1 MYEDYYK
8 LQARPFQLTPDPRFF
23 FHSRGHNSALA
34 HLCYGLN
41 QEEGFIVVT
50 GEIGAGKTTL
60 VRALLSQL
68 DADKVLAVQLVST
81 RVGPTAILRMVANA
95 LGLDSREKISK
106 AGLLERIERFLK
118 QHAETGKRALL
129 VVDEVQNLPLRSI
142 EELRMLSNFEMD
154 GKPLVQSFLI
164 GQQQFRNVLAHESLE
179 QLRQRVI
186 ACYHIDP
193 LAPGEVPEY
202 IEHRL
207 QQAGRDGHTLF
218 KKAACTEIYRYTGGI
233 PRRINVLCDRL
244 LLFGF
249 LEHLK
254 TIGADTVQQIGTEL
268 AYEPLA
274 DGVRAVTEEYAA
286 RVDSTNAA

>member
-8 LQARPFQLTPDPRFF
+8 LNARPFQLTPDPRFF
-23 FHSRGHNSALA
+23 FHSRGHDSALA

-50 GEIGAGKTTL
+50 GDIGAGKTTL

-68 DADKVLAVQLVST
+68 DMNQVLAVHLVST
-81 RVGPTAILRMVANA
+81 RVGPTAVLRMVASA
-95 LGLDSREKISK
+95 LGLHCGEKTGK
-106 AGLLERIERFLK
+106 AGLLERIERFLR
-118 QHAETGKRALL
+118 QQADARKRVVL

-142 EELRMLSNFEMD
+142 EELRMLSNFELN
-154 GKPLVQSFLI
+154 GRPLLQSFLI
-164 GQQQFRNVLAHESLE
+164 GQQDFRNVLAHEGME

-186 ACYHIDP
+186 ACYHMEP
-193 LAPGEVPEY
+193 LTPEEVSAY

-207 QQAGRDGHTLF
+207 KQAGWSGRNLF
-218 KKAACTEIYRYTGGI
+218 KKAAYKEIYRYTGGI

-249 LEHLK
+249 LEKLK
-254 TIGADTVQQIGTEL
+254 TIGADIVQQVGAEL
-268 AYEPLA
+268 AYEPAAAGIGEISEELA
-274 DGVRAVTEEYAA
+274 AIA
-286 RVDSTNAA
+286 DSTSAA

>member
-8 LQARPFQLTPDPRFF
+8 LNARPFQLTPDPRFF
-23 FHSRGHNSALA
+23 FHSRGHDSALA

-68 DADKVLAVQLVST
+68 DVNQVLAVHLVST
-81 RVGPTAILRMVANA
+81 RVGPTAVLRMVASA
-95 LGLDSREKISK
+95 LGLHCGDKISK
-106 AGLLERIERFLK
+106 AGLLERIERFLR
-118 QHAETGKRALL
+118 QQADARKRVVL

-142 EELRMLSNFEMD
+142 EELRMLSNFELN
-154 GKPLVQSFLI
+154 GRPLLQSFLI
-164 GQQQFRNVLAHESLE
+164 GQQDFRNVLAHEGME

-186 ACYHIDP
+186 ACYHMEP
-193 LAPGEVPEY
+193 LTPEEVSAY

-207 QQAGRDGHTLF
+207 KQAGWSGRNLF
-218 KKAACTEIYRYTGGI
+218 KKAAYKEIHRYTGGI

-249 LEHLK
+249 LEKLK
-254 TIGADTVQQIGTEL
+254 IIGADNVQQVGAEL
-268 AYEPLA
+268 AYEPP
-274 DGVRAVTEEYAA
+274 AA
-286 RVDSTNAA
+286 RVSAIAEEFETVADSTNAA